1 MRALSPESRRRLEA
15 SVLAARRAAEVAA
28 AAALDGLGVFV
39 KARPEHLDAEAA
51 KLRIGLRAK
60 WRQLQEDRDLLIAE
74 CAYEQWHRLLFAK
87 FLAENRLLLHPDYQA
102 PVTLADCEALAP
114 ELGEPDGWSVAAR
127 FAGVILPGIFRLDD
141 PCVRLRL
148 APEGRHALESI
159 LDGIPVD
166 TFTAGDALGWV
177 YQFWQKDMKDEINAS
192 ERRVGGPDLGPV
204 TQLFT
209 EDYMVRFLLEN
220 TLGAWWAARRPA
232 SPLVAQFEFLRWNG
246 EDPAARLDGWPNT
259 VTEVTVLDPCCG
271 SGHFL
276 VEAFSLLWRMRAE
289 ETGEPA
295 VEAQDAVLRD
305 SLFGLELD
313 PRCVQ
318 IAMFAVALQAWKDGG
333 GYRQLPVPNVACS
346 GVPVRASAEEWI
358 DLAGDDE
365 RLGDVLGRLHQ
376 LFRDADTLGSLIDP
390 QASSQ
395 RAAESAQSSLEDV
408 NWEEIEPL
416 LEELT
421 ERESIDPAISV
432 LGSDAASV
440 GRAGR
445 YLSRTFTLTA
455 TNVPY
460 LGRGRQSSL
469 LRRYLELSYPEGRG
483 DLAAACAQRCLRFAG
498 AGGTVALV
506 LPETFFFLSTFE
518 AFRAIVVENCRWHS
532 YAPLGPGAFET
543 IGGSVV
549 QPVLWAAS
557 IGHPG
562 EGDEFLAVDCREH
575 AGPAG
580 KAAALAT
587 VLPSRETQTVL
598 RRRPGMKVAL
608 GLGAATATLAR
619 YARSVEGISTGD
631 NPRYRRAFWELPE
644 IGSRWIRFQTAPSA
658 PGASDGLSDVIL
670 WEDRKGA
677 LAADPGARIRGLV
690 CWGKDGVLVG
700 RMGTIVA
707 TGYRGAAFDKSCV
720 VLLPESAADLPAIA
734 RFAEDPSYEKA
745 IRSFDRKIGAA
756 TGSMVQVPFDIER
769 WRAESTSSHP
779 DLPETGADPTQWLFD
794 GRPDNS
800 IAPLQVGVARLLGY
814 HWPEQSPDD
823 LDELSDADGIV
834 CLPSVAGEAPADE
847 QLERLL
853 AQALEATWS
862 PARTRVLLEE
872 AGSRKRTLA
881 EWLRDEFFLEHCA
894 TFANR
899 PFVWQIWDGRR
910 DGFSALVNY
919 HRLDRPLLEKLTFTY
934 LGQDWVERQRA
945 GIADGVIGAEERLA
959 AALELQGKLR
969 AILLGE
975 PPCDIYVRWKET
987 CDQPRGWEPD
997 LDDGVRVNIRP
1008 FVEAGVLRSRFNIHW
1023 RKDRGKNADGSDRL
1037 NDLHL
1042 TAAEK
1047 ADAVRVGG

>member
-1 MRALSPESRRRLEA
+1 LEA
-15 SVLAARRAAEVAA
+15 SVLAARRAAEAA
-28 AAALDGLGVFV
+28 AAASLDGLGVFA
-39 KARPEHLDAEAA
+39 KPRPEHLDAEAA
-51 KLRIGLRAK
+51 KLRVGLRTK
-60 WRQLQEDRDLLIAE
+60 WRQLQEDRGLLIAE
-74 CAYEQWHRLLFAK
+74 CAYEQWHRLLFAR
-87 FLAENRLLLHPDYQA
+87 FLAENRLLLHPEYRA

-127 FAGVILPGIFRLDD
+127 FAGAILPGIFRLDD

-159 LDGIPVD
+159 LDGIPAD

-177 YQFWQKDMKDEINAS
+177 YQFWQKDKKDEINDS
-192 ERRVGGPDLGPV
+192 ERKIGGADLGPV

-232 SPLVAQFEFLRWNG
+232 SPLVGEFEFLRWDG
-246 EDPAARLDGWPNT
+246 EAAAASLDGWPST

-289 ETGEPA
+289 ETGESA

-318 IAMFAVALQAWKDGG
+318 IAMFAVALRAWKDGG
-333 GYRQLPVPNVACS
+333 GYRQLPVPHVACS
-346 GVPVRASAEEWI
+346 GVPVRASAEEWV

-365 RLGDVLGRLHQ
+365 RLGDVLGRLHE

-390 QASSQ
+390 RASSE
-395 RAAESAQSSLEDV
+395 RTPGSAQSSLEDV
-408 NWEEIEPL
+408 NWEEVEPL

-421 ERESIDPAISV
+421 ERESIDPATAV
-432 LGSDAASV
+432 LGFDAASV

-445 YLSRTFTLTA
+445 YLSRNFTLTA

-460 LGRGRQSSL
+460 LGRGRQSAL
-469 LRRYLELSYPEGRG
+469 LRRYLELTFPEGRG
-483 DLAAACAQRCLRFAG
+483 DLAAACAERCLRFAG
-498 AGGTVALV
+498 SGGTVALV

-518 AFRAIVVENCRWHS
+518 AFRANAVENCRWHS

-543 IGGSVV
+543 IGGRVV
-549 QPVLWAAS
+549 QPVLWTAS
-557 IGHPG
+557 TDQPG
-562 EGDEFLAVDCREH
+562 EGDEFFAIDCREYS
-575 AGPAG
+575 GPSG

-587 VLPSRETQTVL
+587 VDPSSETQAVL
-598 RRRPGMKVAL
+598 RERPGMKVAL
-608 GLGAATATLAR
+608 GLGSTATTLAR
-619 YARSVEGISTGD
+619 FARSVEGISTGD
-631 NPRYRRAFWELPE
+631 NPRYRRAFWELPQ
-644 IGSRWIRFQTAPSA
+644 IASGWIRFQTAPSA
-658 PGASDGLSDVIL
+658 PGASDGLSDVIF

-690 CWGKDGVLVG
+690 CWGEEGVLVG
-700 RMGTIVA
+700 RMGAIVA
-707 TGYRGAAFDKSCV
+707 TAYRGAAFDKSCV
-720 VLLPESAADLPAIA
+720 VLLPESAADLPSIA
-734 RFAEDPSYEKA
+734 RFAEDPGYEKA

-756 TGSMVQVPFDIER
+756 TGSMVEVPFDAER
-769 WRAESTSSHP
+769 WRAESASSR
-779 DLPETGADPTQWLFD
+779 PEFRDTVSDPTQWIFD
-794 GRPDNS
+794 GRPDGS
-800 IAPLQVGVARLLGY
+800 TAPLQVAVGRLLGY
-814 HWPEQSPDD
+814 RWPEQSPDD
-823 LDELSDADGIV
+823 LDQLADADGII
-834 CLPSVAGEAPADE
+834 CLPSVAGEAPADD

-853 AQALEATWS
+853 AQALGATWS
-862 PARTRVLLEE
+862 PTRTRALLE
-872 AGSRKRTLA
+872 ASGSRKRTLA
-881 EWLRDEFFLEHCA
+881 EWLRDEFFQQHCV

-919 HRLDRPLLEKLTFTY
+919 HCLDRPLLEKLAFTY

-945 GIADGVIGAEERLA
+945 GIADGVAGAEGRLA
-959 AALELQGKLR
+959 AALQLQERLR

-975 PPCDIYVRWKET
+975 PPCDIYVRWKELP
-987 CDQPRGWEPD
+987 DQPRGWEPN
-997 LDDGVRVNIRP
+997 LNDGVRVNIRP
-1008 FVEAGVLRSRFNIHW
+1008 FVKAGVLRSRFNIHW
-1023 RKDRGKNADGSDRL
+1023 RKDRGKNADGSERL

-1042 TAAEK
+1042 TEAEK
-1047 ADAVRVGG
+1047 ADALGVGG